1 MLEIKQLSVAIDSKE
16 IVHDVSF
23 IIKAGET
30 HVLFGPNGSGKTTL
44 LMAIM
49 GAPKYKVTKGNIIY
63 KDKDIV
69 ELSMDERARLGIGM
83 SVQRPP
89 VVRGVKTRDMVVACM
104 RERTSDETIAR
115 IAEEANMVDMMDRD
129 INYGFSG
136 GEIKRSE
143 LMQLLA
149 QEPDLALLDEPES
162 GVDLE
167 NIALMGE
174 LINELLEKDCPIRIR
189 KCMGLIITHTGHI
202 LDYVNARTGY
212 VMIDG
217 KISCGGDPH
226 EILAKIKE
234 SGYGE
239 CVKCVLR
246 SAQNG

>member
-23 IIKAGET
+23 SIKAGET

-49 GAPKYKVTKGNIIY
+49 GAPRYHITKGSIIF
-63 KDKDIV
+63 KGKDIV
-69 ELSMDERARLGIGM
+69 GLSIDARARLGIGM
-83 SVQRPP
+83 SLQRPP

-162 GVDLE
+162 GVDLV
-167 NIALMGE
+167 NISLIGE
-174 LINELLEKDCPIRIR
+174 LIGELLQKEYHIRDR
-189 KCMGLIITHTGHI
+189 TRGGLIITHTGHI

-212 VMIDG
+212 VMING
-217 KISCGGDPH
+217 NIVCEGDPH
-226 EILAKIKE
+226 EILGVIKE
-234 SGYGE
+234 KGYEE
-239 CVKCVLR
+239 CRKCLR
-246 SAQNG
+246 